1 MKNFLSLFIL
11 LFFLNLQS
19 QISTEP
25 RQLYVV
31 KDSVSFFGLG
41 KEGVNTFVFDDGK
54 IKLELFQKYSMP
66 IPKELEYMDFDGL
79 SGVFGADGKLYLLYP
94 GGGILFEYH
103 NNAIRRI
110 DNSFAHR
117 NQFSGHFFIYK
128 NNLYLLG
135 GYGYWKTNSLLTRF
149 NFNSKDWDYVQTLG
163 QIPSDGI
170 NEASFF
176 LDKNILTVFDFYYR
190 VNDIDQKNNNLYE
203 LDLESLMWEKKGSLN
218 RSFYDDIEKKSRDIR
233 FKTPLGVFQKSLGKE
248 TVRFIDPSK
257 NSIKIYSSDP
267 LRLLTPKSFS
277 VGNRIVTTQLSADR
291 SFEVLLSRG
300 LTEGLKYEG
309 EEFLTNDYDLFISY
323 FGIAGVFCL
332 MLVGFVYIKTK
343 NNSYYFILSNES
355 LTGLNKSLQISQDEY
370 FILKLLSDS
379 KSREVENAYF
389 LNYFKSPELS
399 EDACI
404 KRKNKAISDLNNRF
418 AELHGLEILL
428 KRAKKSD
435 SRQVLYVLNEK
446 IKF

>member
-1 MKNFLSLFIL
+1 MKR
-11 LFFLNLQS
+11 FLNLTILFFTVNLVS
-19 QISTEP
+19 QVSTEP
-25 RQLYVV
+25 RQLYVA
-31 KDSVSFFGLG
+31 KDSVSFVGLG
-41 KEGVNTFVFDDGK
+41 KEGVNTFVFDDNR
-54 IKLELFQKYSMP
+54 IKLEQFQKYSMP

-103 NNAIRRI
+103 NNAIKRI

-117 NQFSGHFFIYK
+117 NQFSGHFFVYE

-149 NFNSKDWDYVQTLG
+149 NFNSKEWDYIQTFG
-163 QIPSDGI
+163 QIPSEGI

-176 LDKNILTVFDFYYR
+176 RDKNILTVFDFYYR
-190 VNDIDQKNNNLYE
+190 VNDVDQKNNNLYE
-203 LDLESLMWEKKGSLN
+203 LDLESLMWKKKGSLN
-218 RSFYDDIEKKSRDIR
+218 RSFFDDIEKKSREIS

-248 TVRFIDPSK
+248 IVRFINPSK

-300 LTEGLKYEG
+300 LNEGLKFEG
-309 EEFLTNDYDLFISY
+309 EEFLTNDYDLFITY
-323 FGIAGVFCL
+323 FGIVGVFCL
-332 MLVGFVYIKTK
+332 MLVGFVYLKATK
-343 NNSYYFILSNES
+343 KSYYFILREES
-355 LTGLNKSLQISQDEY
+355 ITGLNKSLQINQDEY
-370 FILKLLSDS
+370 FLLKLISDS
-379 KSREVENAYF
+379 KSREVENTYF
-389 LNYFKSPELS
+389 LNYFKSPKLS

-404 KRKNKAISDLNNRF
+404 KRKNKAVSDLNNRF
-418 AELHGLEILL
+418 FKLYGLKVIS
-428 KRAKKSD
+428 KKAKKSD
-435 SRQVLYVLNEK
+435 SRKVLYVLNEK
-446 IKF
+446 INF

>member
-1 MKNFLSLFIL
+1 MKRFFGLII
-11 LFFLNLQS
+11 LFFTVNLVS

-25 RQLYVV
+25 RQLYVA
-31 KDSVSFFGLG
+31 KDSVSFVGLG
-41 KEGVNTFVFDDGK
+41 KEGVNTFVFNDDI
-54 IKLELFQKYSMP
+54 IKLEQFQKYSMP

-79 SGVFGADGKLYLLYP
+79 SGVFGANGKLYLLYP

-149 NFNSKDWDYVQTLG
+149 NFNSKEWDYVQTLG

-203 LDLESLMWEKKGSLN
+203 LDLESLLWEKKGSLN
-218 RSFYDDIEKKSRDIR
+218 RSFYDDIEKKSREIR
-233 FKTPLGVFQKSLGKE
+233 FKTPLGIFQKSLGNE
-248 TVRFIDPSK
+248 TVRFINPSK

-267 LRLLTPKSFS
+267 LRLLTPRSFS

-291 SFEVLLSRG
+291 SFEVLLSRD
-300 LTEGLKYEG
+300 LSEGLKYEG

-323 FGIAGVFCL
+323 FGIVGVFCL

-355 LTGLNKSLQISQDEY
+355 LTGLNNSLQISQDEY
-370 FILKLLSDS
+370 FLLKLLSDS
-379 KSREVENAYF
+379 KSREVENTYF

-399 EDACI
+399 ADACI
-404 KRKNKAISDLNNRF
+404 KRKNKAISGLNNRF
-418 AELHGLEILL
+418 AELHGLEIIL

>member
-1 MKNFLSLFIL
+1 
-11 LFFLNLQS
+11 
-19 QISTEP
+19 
-25 RQLYVV
+25 
-31 KDSVSFFGLG
+31 
-41 KEGVNTFVFDDGK
+41 
-54 IKLELFQKYSMP
+54 
-66 IPKELEYMDFDGL
+66 
-79 SGVFGADGKLYLLYP
+79 
-94 GGGILFEYH
+94 
-103 NNAIRRI
+103 
-110 DNSFAHR
+110 
-117 NQFSGHFFIYK
+117 
-128 NNLYLLG
+128 
-135 GYGYWKTNSLLTRF
+135 
-149 NFNSKDWDYVQTLG
+149 VQTLG

-418 AELHGLEILL
+418 VELHGLEIIL

>member
-1 MKNFLSLFIL
+1 MKRFFGLII
-11 LFFLNLQS
+11 LFFTVNLVS

-25 RQLYVV
+25 RQLYVA
-31 KDSVSFFGLG
+31 KDSVSFVGLG
-41 KEGVNTFVFDDGK
+41 KEGVNTFIFDDSR
-54 IKLELFQKYSMP
+54 IKLEQFQKYSMP

-79 SGVFGADGKLYLLYP
+79 SGVFGANGKLYLLYP

-149 NFNSKDWDYVQTLG
+149 NFNSKEWDYVQTLG

-203 LDLESLMWEKKGSLN
+203 LDLESLLWEKKGSLN
-218 RSFYDDIEKKSRDIR
+218 RSFYDDIEKKSREIR
-233 FKTPLGVFQKSLGKE
+233 FKTPLGIFQKSLGNE
-248 TVRFIDPSK
+248 TVRFINPSK

-267 LRLLTPKSFS
+267 LRLLSPRSFS

-291 SFEVLLSRG
+291 SFEVLLSRD
-300 LTEGLKYEG
+300 LSEGLKYEG

-323 FGIAGVFCL
+323 FGIVGVFCL

-355 LTGLNKSLQISQDEY
+355 LTGLNNSLQISQDEY

-379 KSREVENAYF
+379 KSREVENTYF

-399 EDACI
+399 ADACI
-404 KRKNKAISDLNNRF
+404 KRKNKAISGLNNRF
-418 AELHGLEILL
+418 AELHGLEIIL

>member
-1 MKNFLSLFIL
+1 MKRFFGLII
-11 LFFLNLQS
+11 LFFTVNLVS

-25 RQLYVV
+25 RQLYVA
-31 KDSVSFFGLG
+31 KDSVSFVGLG
-41 KEGVNTFVFDDGK
+41 KEGVNTFIFDDSR
-54 IKLELFQKYSMP
+54 IKLEQFQKYSMP

-79 SGVFGADGKLYLLYP
+79 SGVFGANGKLYLLYP

-149 NFNSKDWDYVQTLG
+149 NFNSKEWDYVQTLG

-203 LDLESLMWEKKGSLN
+203 LDLESLLWEKKGSLN
-218 RSFYDDIEKKSRDIR
+218 RSFYDDIEKKSRDIL
-233 FKTPLGVFQKSLGKE
+233 FKTPLGIFQKSLGKE
-248 TVRFIDPSK
+248 TVRFINPSK

-267 LRLLTPKSFS
+267 LRLLTPRSFS

-291 SFEVLLSRG
+291 SFEVLLSRD
-300 LTEGLKYEG
+300 LSEGLKYEG

-323 FGIAGVFCL
+323 FGIVGVFCL

-355 LTGLNKSLQISQDEY
+355 LTGLNNSLQISQDEY

-379 KSREVENAYF
+379 KSREVENTYF

-399 EDACI
+399 ADACI
-404 KRKNKAISDLNNRF
+404 KRKNKAISGLNNRF
-418 AELHGLEILL
+418 AELHGLEIIL

>member
-1 MKNFLSLFIL
+1 
-11 LFFLNLQS
+11 
-19 QISTEP
+19 
-25 RQLYVV
+25 
-31 KDSVSFFGLG
+31 
-41 KEGVNTFVFDDGK
+41 
-54 IKLELFQKYSMP
+54 
-66 IPKELEYMDFDGL
+66 
-79 SGVFGADGKLYLLYP
+79 
-94 GGGILFEYH
+94 
-103 NNAIRRI
+103 
-110 DNSFAHR
+110 
-117 NQFSGHFFIYK
+117 
-128 NNLYLLG
+128 
-135 GYGYWKTNSLLTRF
+135 
-149 NFNSKDWDYVQTLG
+149 VQTLG

-323 FGIAGVFCL
+323 FGIVGVFCL

-418 AELHGLEILL
+418 AELHGLEIIL

>member
-1 MKNFLSLFIL
+1 
-11 LFFLNLQS
+11 
-19 QISTEP
+19 
-25 RQLYVV
+25 
-31 KDSVSFFGLG
+31 
-41 KEGVNTFVFDDGK
+41 
-54 IKLELFQKYSMP
+54 
-66 IPKELEYMDFDGL
+66 
-79 SGVFGADGKLYLLYP
+79 
-94 GGGILFEYH
+94 
-103 NNAIRRI
+103 
-110 DNSFAHR
+110 
-117 NQFSGHFFIYK
+117 
-128 NNLYLLG
+128 
-135 GYGYWKTNSLLTRF
+135 
-149 NFNSKDWDYVQTLG
+149 
-163 QIPSDGI
+163 
-170 NEASFF
+170 
-176 LDKNILTVFDFYYR
+176 
-190 VNDIDQKNNNLYE
+190 
-203 LDLESLMWEKKGSLN
+203 MWEKKGSLN

-355 LTGLNKSLQISQDEY
+355 LTGLNKSLQIIQDEY

-418 AELHGLEILL
+418 AELHGLEIIL

>member
-418 AELHGLEILL
+418 VELHGI
-428 KRAKKSD
+428 KIIIKKTKKSD

-446 IKF
+446 INF

>member
-1 MKNFLSLFIL
+1 MKSFFGLIT
-11 LFFLNLQS
+11 LFFTVNLVS

-25 RQLYVV
+25 RQLYVA

-41 KEGVNTFVFDDGK
+41 KEGVNTFVFDDGR
-54 IKLELFQKYSMP
+54 IKLEQFQKYSMP

-79 SGVFGADGKLYLLYP
+79 SGVFGANGKLYLLYP

-149 NFNSKDWDYVQTLG
+149 NFNSKEWDYVQTLG

-170 NEASFF
+170 NEASSF

-267 LRLLTPKSFS
+267 LRLLTLKSFS

-300 LTEGLKYEG
+300 LTKGLKYEG
-309 EEFLTNDYDLFISY
+309 EQFLTNDYDLFISY
-323 FGIAGVFCL
+323 FGIVGVFCL

-418 AELHGLEILL
+418 VELHGI
-428 KRAKKSD
+428 KIIIKKTKKSD

-446 IKF
+446 INF

>member
-1 MKNFLSLFIL
+1 MKKFFGLII
-11 LFFLNLQS
+11 LFFAVKLVS
-19 QISTEP
+19 QVSTEP
-25 RQLYVV
+25 RQLYIA
-31 KDSVSFFGLG
+31 KDSVSFVGLG
-41 KEGVNTFVFDDGK
+41 KEGVNTFVIDGGV
-54 IKLELFQKYSMP
+54 IKLEGFQKYSMP

-79 SGVFGADGKLYLLYP
+79 SGVFGTDRKVYLLYP

-117 NQFSGHFFIYK
+117 NQFSGHFFMYK

-135 GYGYWKTNSLLTRF
+135 GYGYWKTNSLLIRF
-149 NFNSKDWDYVQTLG
+149 NFNSKEWDYVQTFG
-163 QIPSDGI
+163 QIPSGGI

-203 LDLESLMWEKKGSLN
+203 LDLESLVWVKKGSLN
-218 RSFYDDIEKKSRDIR
+218 RSFYDDIEKKTREIR
-233 FKTPLGVFQKSLGKE
+233 FKTTLGVFQKSLGKE
-248 TVRFIDPSK
+248 TVRFINPSK

-267 LRLLTPKSFS
+267 LRVLTPKTFS
-277 VGNRIVTTQLSADR
+277 VGNKIVTTQLSADR

-300 LTEGLKYEG
+300 LSEGLKYEG

-323 FGIAGVFCL
+323 FGIVGVFCL
-332 MLVGFVYIKTK
+332 ILVGFVYFKTK
-343 NNSYYFILSNES
+343 KNSYYFILSNES

-379 KSREVENAYF
+379 KSGEVDNIYF
-389 LNYFKSPELS
+389 LNYFKRPELS

-404 KRKNKAISDLNNRF
+404 KRKNKAISGLNMRF
-418 AELHGLEILL
+418 AKLHDLEIIL
-428 KRAKKSD
+428 KKTKKSD

>member
-1 MKNFLSLFIL
+1 
-11 LFFLNLQS
+11 
-19 QISTEP
+19 
-25 RQLYVV
+25 
-31 KDSVSFFGLG
+31 
-41 KEGVNTFVFDDGK
+41 
-54 IKLELFQKYSMP
+54 
-66 IPKELEYMDFDGL
+66 
-79 SGVFGADGKLYLLYP
+79 LYLLYP

-149 NFNSKDWDYVQTLG
+149 NFNSKEWDYVQTLG

-176 LDKNILTVFDFYYR
+176 LDKKILTVFDFYYR

-418 AELHGLEILL
+418 AELHGLEIIL

>member
-1 MKNFLSLFIL
+1 MKRFFGLIT
-11 LFFLNLQS
+11 LFFTVNLVS

-25 RQLYVV
+25 RQLYVA

-41 KEGVNTFVFDDGK
+41 KEGVNTFVFDDGR
-54 IKLELFQKYSMP
+54 IKLEQFQKYSMP

-79 SGVFGADGKLYLLYP
+79 SGVFGANGKLYLLYP

-149 NFNSKDWDYVQTLG
+149 NFNSKEWDYVQTLG

-190 VNDIDQKNNNLYE
+190 VNDVDQKNNNLYE

-267 LRLLTPKSFS
+267 LRLLTLKSFS

-300 LTEGLKYEG
+300 LTKGLKYEG
-309 EEFLTNDYDLFISY
+309 EQFLTNDYDLFISY
-323 FGIAGVFCL
+323 FGIVGVFCL

-418 AELHGLEILL
+418 VELHGI
-428 KRAKKSD
+428 KIIIKKTKKSD

-446 IKF
+446 INF

>member
-1 MKNFLSLFIL
+1 MKKFFGLII
-11 LFFLNLQS
+11 LFFAVKLES
-19 QISTEP
+19 QVSTEP
-25 RQLYVV
+25 KQLYIA
-31 KDSVSFFGLG
+31 KDSVSFVGLG
-41 KEGVNTFVFDDGK
+41 KEGVNTFVIDGGV
-54 IKLELFQKYSMP
+54 IKLEGFQKYSMP

-79 SGVFGADGKLYLLYP
+79 SGVFGTDRKVYLLYP

-117 NQFSGHFFIYK
+117 NQFSGHFFMYK

-135 GYGYWKTNSLLTRF
+135 GYGYWKTNSLLIRF
-149 NFNSKDWDYVQTLG
+149 NFNSKEWDYVQTFG
-163 QIPSDGI
+163 QIPSGGI

-203 LDLESLMWEKKGSLN
+203 LDLESLVWVKKGSLN
-218 RSFYDDIEKKSRDIR
+218 RSFYDDIEKKTREIR
-233 FKTPLGVFQKSLGKE
+233 FKTTLGVFQKSLGKE
-248 TVRFIDPSK
+248 TVRFINPSK

-267 LRLLTPKSFS
+267 LRVLTPKTFS
-277 VGNRIVTTQLSADR
+277 VGDKIVTTQLSADR

-300 LTEGLKYEG
+300 LSEGLKYEG

-323 FGIAGVFCL
+323 FGIVGVFCL
-332 MLVGFVYIKTK
+332 ILVGFVYFKTK
-343 NNSYYFILSNES
+343 KNSYYFILSNES

-379 KSREVENAYF
+379 KSGEVDNIYF
-389 LNYFKSPELS
+389 LNYFKRPELS

-404 KRKNKAISDLNNRF
+404 KRKNKAISGLNMRF
-418 AELHGLEILL
+418 AKLHDLEIIL
-428 KRAKKSD
+428 KKTKKSD

>member
-1 MKNFLSLFIL
+1 
-11 LFFLNLQS
+11 
-19 QISTEP
+19 
-25 RQLYVV
+25 
-31 KDSVSFFGLG
+31 
-41 KEGVNTFVFDDGK
+41 
-54 IKLELFQKYSMP
+54 
-66 IPKELEYMDFDGL
+66 
-79 SGVFGADGKLYLLYP
+79 
-94 GGGILFEYH
+94 
-103 NNAIRRI
+103 
-110 DNSFAHR
+110 
-117 NQFSGHFFIYK
+117 
-128 NNLYLLG
+128 
-135 GYGYWKTNSLLTRF
+135 
-149 NFNSKDWDYVQTLG
+149 VQTLG

-418 AELHGLEILL
+418 AELHGLEIIL

>member
-149 NFNSKDWDYVQTLG
+149 NFNSKEWDYVQTLG

-418 AELHGLEILL
+418 AELHGLEIIL

>member
-1 MKNFLSLFIL
+1 MKRFFGLII
-11 LFFLNLQS
+11 LFFTVNLVS

-25 RQLYVV
+25 RQLYVA
-31 KDSVSFFGLG
+31 KDSVSFVGLG
-41 KEGVNTFVFDDGK
+41 KEGVNTFVFDDGR
-54 IKLELFQKYSMP
+54 ITLEQFQKYSMP

-79 SGVFGADGKLYLLYP
+79 SGVFGANGKLYLLYP

-149 NFNSKDWDYVQTLG
+149 NFNSKEWDYVQTLG

-233 FKTPLGVFQKSLGKE
+233 FKTPLGFFQKSLGKE

-323 FGIAGVFCL
+323 FGIVGVFCL

-418 AELHGLEILL
+418 AELHGLEIIL

>member
-404 KRKNKAISDLNNRF
+404 KRKNKAISDLNNKF
-418 AELHGLEILL
+418 VELYGFNIVI
-428 KRAKKSD
+428 KRANKLD
-435 SRQVLYVLNEK
+435 SRQVLYTLNEK
-446 IKF
+446 INF

>member
-1 MKNFLSLFIL
+1 MKRFFGLII
-11 LFFLNLQS
+11 LFFTVNLVS

-31 KDSVSFFGLG
+31 KDSVSFVGLG
-41 KEGVNTFVFDDGK
+41 KEGANTFVYEEG
-54 IKLELFQKYSMP
+54 ILKLKQFEKYSIP

-79 SGVFGADGKLYLLYP
+79 TGVFGVDGKLYLLYP
-94 GGGILFEYH
+94 GGGILFEYY
-103 NNAIRRI
+103 NNVIRRI
-110 DNSFAHR
+110 DDSFAHR
-117 NQFSGHFFIYK
+117 NQFSGHFFMYK
-128 NNLYLLG
+128 DNLYLLG

-149 NFNSKDWDYVQTLG
+149 NFDSKEWDYVQTFG
-163 QIPSDGI
+163 QIPSKGI

-218 RSFYDDIEKKSRDIR
+218 RFFYDDIEKKSRDIH
-233 FKTPLGVFQKSLGKE
+233 FKTNLGLFQKSLGKE
-248 TVRFIDPSK
+248 TVRFINPSK
-257 NSIKIYSSDP
+257 NSIKIYSSDA
-267 LRLLTPKSFS
+267 LRLLTSKSFS
-277 VGNRIVTTQLSADR
+277 VGDNIISTQLSADR
-291 SFEVLLSRG
+291 RYEVLISKNLN
-300 LTEGLKYEG
+300 EGLKYEG

-323 FGIAGVFCL
+323 FGIVGVFCL
-332 MLVGFVYIKTK
+332 ILVGFVYLKTK
-343 NNSYYFILSNES
+343 KNGYYFILNNES
-355 LTGLNKSLQISQDEY
+355 ITGLNKSLQINQDEY

-379 KSREVENAYF
+379 KSGEVDNIYF
-389 LNYFKSPELS
+389 LNYFKRPELS

-404 KRKNKAISDLNNRF
+404 KRKNKAILDLNNKF
-418 AELHGLEILL
+418 DELHGLKIII
-428 KRAKKSD
+428 KKTKKSD

>member
-309 EEFLTNDYDLFISY
+309 EQFLTNDYDLFISY

-418 AELHGLEILL
+418 AELHGLEIIL

>member
-1 MKNFLSLFIL
+1 MKSFFGLIT
-11 LFFLNLQS
+11 LFFTVNLVS

-25 RQLYVV
+25 RQLYVA

-41 KEGVNTFVFDDGK
+41 KEGVNTFVFDDGR
-54 IKLELFQKYSMP
+54 IKLEQFQKYSMP

-79 SGVFGADGKLYLLYP
+79 SGVFGANGKLYLLYP

-149 NFNSKDWDYVQTLG
+149 NFNSKEWDYVQTLG

-267 LRLLTPKSFS
+267 LRLLTLKSFS

-300 LTEGLKYEG
+300 LTKGLKYEG
-309 EEFLTNDYDLFISY
+309 EQFLTNDYDLFISY
-323 FGIAGVFCL
+323 FGIVGVFCL

-418 AELHGLEILL
+418 VELHGI
-428 KRAKKSD
+428 KIIIKKTKKSD

-446 IKF
+446 INF

>member
-11 LFFLNLQS
+11 FFFLNLQS

-31 KDSVSFFGLG
+31 KDSVTFIGLSKKG
-41 KEGVNTFVFDDGK
+41 ANTFVLDGGL
-54 IKLELFQKYSMP
+54 IKLKGFQKHSMP
-66 IPKELEYMDFDGL
+66 IPKELEFMDFDGL

-103 NNAIRRI
+103 NNIIRRI

-135 GYGYWKTNSLLTRF
+135 GYGYWRTNSLLTRF
-149 NFNSKDWDYVQTLG
+149 NFNSKEWDYVQTFG
-163 QIPSDGI
+163 QTPSKGI

-203 LDLESLMWEKKGSLN
+203 LDLELLVWGKKGSLN
-218 RSFYDDIEKKSRDIR
+218 RSFYDDIEKKSREIG
-233 FKTPLGVFQKSLGKE
+233 FKTPLGVFKKSLGKE
-248 TVRFIDPSK
+248 TVRFINPSK
-257 NSIKIYSSDP
+257 NSIKIYSSDA

-277 VGNRIVTTQLSADR
+277 VGNKIITTQLSADR
-291 SFEVLLSRG
+291 SFEVLLSKD
-300 LTEGLKYEG
+300 LIESLKYEG
-309 EEFLTNDYDLFISY
+309 EEFLTNDYNLFVSY
-323 FGIAGVFCL
+323 FVVAGVFCL
-332 MLVGFVYIKTK
+332 MLVGFVYFKAK
-343 NNSYYFILSNES
+343 KSSYYFILSNES
-355 LTGLNKSLQISQDEY
+355 IIGQNKSLQISQDEY

-379 KSREVENAYF
+379 KSGEVENTYF

-399 EDACI
+399 TDACI

-418 AELHGLEILL
+418 VELHGMKIII
-428 KRAKKSD
+428 KKTKKSD
-435 SRQVLYVLNEK
+435 SRQVLYMLNEK

>member
-1 MKNFLSLFIL
+1 MKKFFGLII
-11 LFFLNLQS
+11 LFFAVKLVS
-19 QISTEP
+19 QVSTEP
-25 RQLYVV
+25 RQLYIA
-31 KDSVSFFGLG
+31 KDSVSFVGLG
-41 KEGVNTFVFDDGK
+41 KEGVNTFVIDGGV
-54 IKLELFQKYSMP
+54 IKLEGFQKYSMP

-79 SGVFGADGKLYLLYP
+79 SGVFGTDRKVYLLYP

-117 NQFSGHFFIYK
+117 NQFSGHFFMYK

-135 GYGYWKTNSLLTRF
+135 GYGYWKTNSLLIRF
-149 NFNSKDWDYVQTLG
+149 NFNSKEWDYVQTFG
-163 QIPSDGI
+163 QIPSGGI

-203 LDLESLMWEKKGSLN
+203 LDLESLVWVKKGSLN
-218 RSFYDDIEKKSRDIR
+218 RSFYDDIEKKTREIR
-233 FKTPLGVFQKSLGKE
+233 FKTTLGVFQKSLGKE
-248 TVRFIDPSK
+248 TVRFINPSK

-267 LRLLTPKSFS
+267 LRVLTPKTFS
-277 VGNRIVTTQLSADR
+277 VGNKIVTTQLSADR

-300 LTEGLKYEG
+300 LSEGLKYEG

-323 FGIAGVFCL
+323 FGIVGVFCL
-332 MLVGFVYIKTK
+332 ILVGFVYFKTK
-343 NNSYYFILSNES
+343 KNSYYFILSNES

-379 KSREVENAYF
+379 KSGEVDNIYF
-389 LNYFKSPELS
+389 LNYFKRPELS

-404 KRKNKAISDLNNRF
+404 KRKNKAISGLNMRF
-418 AELHGLEILL
+418 AKLHDLEIIL
-428 KRAKKSD
+428 KKNKKSD

>member
-79 SGVFGADGKLYLLYP
+79 SGVFGANGKLYLLYP

-149 NFNSKDWDYVQTLG
+149 NFNSKEWDYVQTLG

-323 FGIAGVFCL
+323 FGIVGVFCL

-418 AELHGLEILL
+418 AELHGLEIIL

>member
-323 FGIAGVFCL
+323 FGIVGVFCL

-418 AELHGLEILL
+418 AELHGLEIIL

>member
-1 MKNFLSLFIL
+1 MKRFFGLIT
-11 LFFLNLQS
+11 LFFTVNLVS

-25 RQLYVV
+25 RQLYVA

-41 KEGVNTFVFDDGK
+41 KEGVNTFVFDDGR
-54 IKLELFQKYSMP
+54 IKLEQFQKYSMP

-79 SGVFGADGKLYLLYP
+79 SGVFGANGKLYLLYP

-149 NFNSKDWDYVQTLG
+149 NFNSKEWDYVQTLG

-267 LRLLTPKSFS
+267 LRLLTLKSFS

-300 LTEGLKYEG
+300 LTKGLKYEG
-309 EEFLTNDYDLFISY
+309 EQFLTNDYDLFISY
-323 FGIAGVFCL
+323 FGIVGVFCL

-418 AELHGLEILL
+418 VELHGI
-428 KRAKKSD
+428 KIIIKKTKKSD

-446 IKF
+446 INF

>member
-1 MKNFLSLFIL
+1 MKRFFGLII
-11 LFFLNLQS
+11 LFFTVNLVS

-25 RQLYVV
+25 RQLYVA
-31 KDSVSFFGLG
+31 KDSVSFVGLG
-41 KEGVNTFVFDDGK
+41 KEGVNTFIFDDSR
-54 IKLELFQKYSMP
+54 IKLEQFQKYSMP

-79 SGVFGADGKLYLLYP
+79 SGVFGANGKLYLLYP

-149 NFNSKDWDYVQTLG
+149 NFNSKEWDYVQTLG

-203 LDLESLMWEKKGSLN
+203 LDLESLLWEKKGSLN
-218 RSFYDDIEKKSRDIR
+218 RSFYDDIEKKSREIR
-233 FKTPLGVFQKSLGKE
+233 FKTPLGIFQKSLGNE
-248 TVRFIDPSK
+248 TVRFINPSK

-267 LRLLTPKSFS
+267 LRLLSPRSFS

-291 SFEVLLSRG
+291 SFEVLLSRD
-300 LTEGLKYEG
+300 LSEGLKYEG

-323 FGIAGVFCL
+323 FGIVGVFCL

-355 LTGLNKSLQISQDEY
+355 LTGLNNSLQISQDEY
-370 FILKLLSDS
+370 FLLKLLSDS
-379 KSREVENAYF
+379 KSREVENTYF

-399 EDACI
+399 ADACI
-404 KRKNKAISDLNNRF
+404 KRKNKAISGLNNRF
-418 AELHGLEILL
+418 AELHGLEIIL

>member
-1 MKNFLSLFIL
+1 MKRFFGLIT
-11 LFFLNLQS
+11 LFFTVNLVS

-25 RQLYVV
+25 RQLYVA

-41 KEGVNTFVFDDGK
+41 KEGVNTFVFDDGR
-54 IKLELFQKYSMP
+54 IKLEQFQKYSMP

-267 LRLLTPKSFS
+267 LRLLTLKSFS

-300 LTEGLKYEG
+300 LTKGLKYEG
-309 EEFLTNDYDLFISY
+309 EQFLTNDYDLFISY

-399 EDACI
+399 TDACI

-418 AELHGLEILL
+418 VELHGMKIII
-428 KRAKKSD
+428 KKTKKSD
-435 SRQVLYVLNEK
+435 SRQVLYMLNEK

>member
-79 SGVFGADGKLYLLYP
+79 SGVFGANGKLYLLYP

-149 NFNSKDWDYVQTLG
+149 NFNSKEWDYVQTLG

-267 LRLLTPKSFS
+267 LRLLTLKSFS

-300 LTEGLKYEG
+300 LTKGLKYEG
-309 EEFLTNDYDLFISY
+309 EQFLTNDYDLFISY
-323 FGIAGVFCL
+323 FGIVGVFCL

-418 AELHGLEILL
+418 VELHSMKIII
-428 KRAKKSD
+428 KKTKKSD

>member
-418 AELHGLEILL
+418 AELHGLEIIL

>member
-1 MKNFLSLFIL
+1 MKSFFGLIT
-11 LFFLNLQS
+11 LFFTVNLVS

-25 RQLYVV
+25 RQLYVA

-41 KEGVNTFVFDDGK
+41 KEGVNTFVFDDGR
-54 IKLELFQKYSMP
+54 IKLEQFQKYSMP

-79 SGVFGADGKLYLLYP
+79 SGVFGANGKLYLLYP

-149 NFNSKDWDYVQTLG
+149 NFNSKEWDYVQTLG

-267 LRLLTPKSFS
+267 LRLLTLKSFS

-300 LTEGLKYEG
+300 LTKGLKYEG
-309 EEFLTNDYDLFISY
+309 EQFLTNDYDLFISY
-323 FGIAGVFCL
+323 FGIVGVFCL

-418 AELHGLEILL
+418 VELHGI
-428 KRAKKSD
+428 KIIIKKTKKSD

>member
-1 MKNFLSLFIL
+1 V
-11 LFFLNLQS
+11 S

-25 RQLYVV
+25 RQLYVA
-31 KDSVSFFGLG
+31 KDSVSFVGLG
-41 KEGVNTFVFDDGK
+41 KEGVNTFVFNDSR
-54 IKLELFQKYSMP
+54 IKLEQFQKYSMP
-66 IPKELEYMDFDGL
+66 IPKELEYMDFDNL
-79 SGVFGADGKLYLLYP
+79 SGVFGANGKLYLLYP

-117 NQFSGHFFIYK
+117 NQFSGHFFMYK

-135 GYGYWKTNSLLTRF
+135 GYGYWETNSLLTRF
-149 NFNSKDWDYVQTLG
+149 NFNSKEWDYVQTLG
-163 QIPSDGI
+163 QIPSEGI

-190 VNDIDQKNNNLYE
+190 FNDIDQKNNNLYE
-203 LDLESLMWEKKGSLN
+203 LDLESFTWVKKGSLN
-218 RSFYDDIEKKSRDIR
+218 RSFYDDIEKKSREIR
-233 FKTPLGVFQKSLGKE
+233 FKTPFGVFQKSLGKE
-248 TVRFIDPSK
+248 TVRFINPSK

-300 LTEGLKYEG
+300 LSDGLKYEG
-309 EEFLTNDYDLFISY
+309 EQFLTNDYDLFISY

-332 MLVGFVYIKTK
+332 LLVGFVYIKTK
-343 NNSYYFILSNES
+343 NNSYYFILGDES
-355 LTGLNKSLQISQDEY
+355 ITGLNKSLQINQDEC

-404 KRKNKAISDLNNRF
+404 KRKNKAISDLNNKF
-418 AELHGLEILL
+418 AELYGFNIVI
-428 KRAKKSD
+428 KRANKLD
-435 SRQVLYVLNEK
+435 SRQVLYTLNEK
-446 IKF
+446 INF

>member
-149 NFNSKDWDYVQTLG
+149 NFNSKEWDYVQTLG

-233 FKTPLGVFQKSLGKE
+233 FKTPFGVFQKSLGKE

-418 AELHGLEILL
+418 AELHGLEIIL